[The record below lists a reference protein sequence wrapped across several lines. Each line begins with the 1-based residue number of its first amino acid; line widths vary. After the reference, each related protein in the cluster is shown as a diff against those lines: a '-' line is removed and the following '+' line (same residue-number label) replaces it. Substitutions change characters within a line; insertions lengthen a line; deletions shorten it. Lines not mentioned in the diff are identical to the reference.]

1 MGHVTET
8 DLRTWRADPVAF
20 SQTLTMRRPD
30 GTTGPPQWSARQA
43 SWLRALAAR
52 DEKGA
57 PLHRTV
63 AVVGPK
69 RCGKTLAS
77 AVALLWSC
85 LWPDRLSVALA
96 NSREGAE
103 ELGYREALR
112 LLKTSPLAS
121 LARDRRGRIEFDNGS
136 TVMAVPCNAATVAG
150 LTVSGLLVSDEL
162 WSAVSPDPYR
172 LLSSQ
177 ASSVS
182 SQVLLVSQ
190 TSGTDSDVYRLYMAA
205 QRGEAPR
212 TWVDYIGPS
221 VVAAQGNPNPYL
233 GDDYLAERRAQ
244 LPDALYRQYMLGEW
258 GSAGNA
264 FVSAA
269 LVAACDADYRFPQT
283 REEFSELGCAVVG
296 SGLDRA
302 QPFAGR
308 DQSVWVT
315 VGQRDGTF
323 YVLACSVLP
332 TGSEGEVLAEARR
345 TRDVCGPH
353 RRIIEAYQSADIA
366 GRLNAELRHA
376 TSQAQSVL
384 FGRLHRLMAEGRL
397 KWPRGPEGDILRRQ
411 VTAFTVDTSSAQP
424 RFSGGSGA
432 AVDDAVYAL
441 GWALEAAD
449 QRRRVARIILPT
461 APDEDTTDDDEVT
474 TVQFH

>member
-8 DLRTWRADPVAF
+8 DLLAWRADPVAF
-20 SQTLTMRRPD
+20 SQILTMRRPD

-52 DEKGA
+52 DDDGA
-57 PLHRTV
+57 PLYRTV

-69 RCGKTLAS
+69 RAGKTLTS

-136 TVMAVPCNAATVAG
+136 AVYAVPCNPATVSG

-162 WSAVSPDPYR
+162 WSAVSPEPYR

-190 TSGTDSDVYRLYMAA
+190 TSGTDSDVYRLYQAA
-205 QRGEAPR
+205 QRGDAPR
-212 TWVDYIGPS
+212 TFVDYIGPE
-221 VVAAQGNPNPYL
+221 VVTTEGNPNPYI
-233 GDDYLAERRAQ
+233 DQAYLAERRAA

-258 GSAGNA
+258 GSVGNA
-264 FVSAA
+264 FISAA

-283 REEFSELGCAVVG
+283 REEFRELGCSVVG

-308 DQSVWVT
+308 DDSVWVT
-315 VGQRDGTF
+315 VGQRDGTY

-353 RRIIEAYQSADIA
+353 RRICEAYQSADLA

-376 TSQAQSVL
+376 TAQAQARL

-397 KWPRGPEGDILRRQ
+397 KWPKGPEGDILRRQ

-424 RFSGGSGA
+424 RFSGGTGA
-432 AVDDAVYAL
+432 GVDDVVYAL

-461 APDEDTTDDDEVT
+461 RTDDDTTDDDDVT
-474 TVQFH
+474 HVTFH